1 MLDAFA
7 QVVLPDGEVALVAAS
22 MPVGVEGY
30 VDATLCFLDWA
41 LTPAAVREQEAQAQA
56 YVQVIEPG
64 IEDVLCSAV
73 LCFVCMLWKPWAWL
87 SGCVNPVRRP
97 S

>member
-7 QVVLPDGEVALVAAS
+7 QVVLPDGEVALVAVS

-41 LTPAAVREQEAQAQA
+41 LTPAAMREQEAQAQA

-64 IEDVLCSAV
+64 IEDVLCLLCAPCCAWCVCCGNLV
-73 LCFVCMLWKPWAWL
+73 L
-87 SGCVNPVRRP
+87 G
-97 S
+97 